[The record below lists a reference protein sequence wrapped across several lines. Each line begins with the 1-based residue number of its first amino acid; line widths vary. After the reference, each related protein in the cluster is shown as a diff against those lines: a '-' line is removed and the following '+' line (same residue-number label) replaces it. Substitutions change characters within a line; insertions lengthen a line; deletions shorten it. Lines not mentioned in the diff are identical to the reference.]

1 MLAQKDATFLR
12 QTMFSTLRTIL
23 TAVAILCGSVGTALA
38 ADGYT
43 LRPGDVLRVEVLE
56 DPSLN
61 RDVLVLPDGSIDFP
75 LVGTVAARGQ
85 TVARVREALVRGL
98 EDTFASDP
106 TVFVAVRSVAERPP
120 RALETEAPTID
131 VYALGEVAEPGRK
144 EIPPGTTILQFL
156 ADAGGLTRFA
166 AEKRIELR
174 RTDPATGE
182 VRTYLFSFT
191 GVADGPRIA
200 GSTRLAPGDVVVVP
214 SRRLFE

>member
-1 MLAQKDATFLR
+1 MR
-12 QTMFSTLRTIL
+12 STLRVL
-23 TAVAILCGSVGTALA
+23 FLALSVLATGAGAALA
-38 ADGYT
+38 ADGYQ

-61 RDVLVLPDGSIDFP
+61 REVLVLPDGSIDFP

-85 TVARVREALVRGL
+85 TVASVRQALTRGL
-98 EDTFASDP
+98 ADTFAAEP
-106 TVFVAVRSVAERPP
+106 TVFVAVRSLAERPARGP
-120 RALETEAPTID
+120 EPEAETID

-144 EIPPGTTILQFL
+144 EVTPGTTILQFL

-174 RTDPATGE
+174 RTDRETGA
-182 VRTYLFSFT
+182 VRTYLFSFS
-191 GVADGPRIA
+191 GAANGPRIA